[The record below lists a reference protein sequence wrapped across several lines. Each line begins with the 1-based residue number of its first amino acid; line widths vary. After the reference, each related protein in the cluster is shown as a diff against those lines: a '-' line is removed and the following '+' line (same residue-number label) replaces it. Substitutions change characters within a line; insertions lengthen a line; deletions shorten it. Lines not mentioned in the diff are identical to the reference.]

1 MTKIF
6 FQVAGFLWLSL
17 ITCSSYAQEVLTLED
32 AIRIGLQNNYD
43 ILIAENDKKVLSN
56 NSGFAKYS
64 FLPSVDA
71 NATRNFDVENFEQQF
86 LDGEP
91 RSGNNAK
98 SNQLSAAIDL
108 EWTIF
113 DGLGMF
119 ITYDKL
125 QEISKFGEFNLK
137 ATIETGIAEI
147 SRSYYQIIL
156 EQERINVLKNTL
168 ELSEKR
174 REIAKAIFEVGRS
187 SKLEYLAAQVD
198 YNADLSALVAQE
210 ELLFNAKVDLNRI
223 LGRDVES
230 DFLVDDRIQA
240 NEDLKLEELR
250 QSLLEKNPTLIATN
264 LSRKVAEFEK
274 REIRAER
281 FPEVGLYAGYGYNRV
296 EAQSGFLRSNIS
308 DGYYYGVNASIN
320 IFNGLDIRRRAQNAK
335 INEENTRITYS
346 QLQTD
351 LLANLQNT
359 FIAYKNSQRL
369 VMLESENFK
378 IAQESE
384 AIAYDRYKLGNANF
398 LELREAQRN
407 AVEAE
412 SRLLNAEFNTKMAEI
427 ELLRLSGRLL
437 ERGTE

>member
-1 MTKIF
+1 MGI
-6 FQVAGFLWLSL
+6 SL
-17 ITCSSYAQEVLTLED
+17 APTYLHAQEVLTLED
-32 AIRIGLQNNYD
+32 AIRIGLENNHD
-43 ILIAENDKKVLSN
+43 ILIAENDREVLSN
-56 NSGFAKYS
+56 NAGFSKYS
-64 FLPSVDA
+64 FLPTLDA
-71 NATRNFDVENFEQQF
+71 NATKNYDVENFEQQF

-119 ITYDKL
+119 ITYEKVR
-125 QEISKFGEFNLK
+125 EISKYGEYDLK
-137 ATIETGIAEI
+137 ATIESGIAEI

-174 REIAKAIFEVGRS
+174 REIAQAIFEVGRS

-198 YNADLSALVAQE
+198 YNADVSALVAQE
-210 ELLFNAKVDLNRI
+210 ELLANAKVNLNRV
-223 LGRDVES
+223 LGRPADI
-230 DFLVDDRIQA
+230 DFQVDDLIQPDE
-240 NEDLKLEELR
+240 NLQLEDLKEKALAANPNLR
-250 QSLLEKNPTLIATN
+250 AATI
-264 LSRKVAEFEK
+264 LKKVAEYET

-281 FPEVGLYAGYGYNRV
+281 FPEVGLYAGYGYNKI

-308 DGYYYGVNASIN
+308 DGYYYGLNASIN
-320 IFNGLDIRRRAQNAK
+320 IFNGLDISRRAQNAK
-335 INEENTRITYS
+335 INEETAEITTS
-346 QLQTD
+346 QMETD
-351 LLANLQNT
+351 LLASLQNA
-359 FIAYKNSQRL
+359 FNAYSNAIRL
-369 VMLESENFK
+369 VKLESENFK

-384 AIAYDRYKLGNANF
+384 DIAYDRYKLGNANF

-412 SRLLNAEFNTKMAEI
+412 SRLLNAEYNIKIAEI
-427 ELLRLSGRLL
+427 ELLRLSGQLL
-437 ERGTE
+437 DKDFN